1 MRKFLKENLGMIIMS
16 VVIDGIALGLFTIL
30 IMMLEGRIN

>member
-1 MRKFLKENLGMIIMS
+1 MKKFLKENLGMIIMG
-16 VVIDGIALGLFTIL
+16 VVVDGMALGLFTIL